1 MQMDFGEVLSRA
13 WQIVWKHKVLWVFGI
28 LASCSNANGGAGN
41 ARTSFQGDVPPS
53 IERFFDQFGRVP
65 DWQIALLVGAVI
77 LVILLLVVLAIF
89 LSTVGRIGLI
99 QGTLKADQGAES
111 LAFGELFGDST
122 PYFWRIFGLNLIVGI
137 AAVVLV
143 LLILAPFIF
152 FGVATLGVGFLCLIP
167 LICIFV
173 PLFWLL
179 NLVVEQANIAIV
191 VEDVG
196 IFDGLR
202 RAWEIFKTNLGSI
215 LVMGLILSLGVNLIA
230 GFIIALPLAFIV
242 SPAIIGAIAG
252 TDQTIGGGL
261 LIAALCFVAYL
272 PVLLILSGALRSYI
286 ESAWTLTFLRLTRG
300 AAMPGQETFAEAA

>member
-1 MQMDFGEVLSRA
+1 MDFGEVLSRA
-13 WQIVWKHKVLWVFGI
+13 WQIVWKHKVLWIFGI
-28 LASCSNANGGAGN
+28 LASCSNANGAPGN

-53 IERFFDQFGRVP
+53 IERFFDQFGRIP
-65 DWQIALLVGAVI
+65 DWQIALFVGAVI
-77 LVILLLVVLAIF
+77 LIILLLVVLAIF

-143 LLILAPFIF
+143 LLILVPFIF

-202 RAWEIFKTNLGSI
+202 RGWEIFKTNLGSI

>member
-1 MQMDFGEVLSRA
+1 MDFGEVLSRA
-13 WQIVWKHKVLWVFGI
+13 WRIIWNHKVLWIFGI
-28 LASCSNANGGAGN
+28 LASCSNANGAPGN
-41 ARTSFQGDVPPS
+41 ARASFQEGDLPPS
-53 IERFFDQFGRVP
+53 FERFFDQFAGIS
-65 DWQIALLVGAVI
+65 DWQIALLVGAAI

-89 LSTVGRIGLI
+89 LGTVGRIGLI
-99 QGTLKADQGAES
+99 QGTLRADQGAER
-111 LAFGELFGDST
+111 LVFGELFGDST
-122 PYFWRIFGLNLIVGI
+122 PYFWRIFGLNLVVGI

-143 LLILAPFIF
+143 LLILLPFVF

-202 RAWEIFKTNLGSI
+202 RGWDIFRTNVGSI

-242 SPAIIGAIAG
+242 SPAIVGAIAG

-272 PVLLILSGALRSYI
+272 PILLILSGALRSYI
-286 ESAWTLTFLRLTRG
+286 ESAWTLTFLRLTG
-300 AAMPGQETFAEAA
+300 AAARPDREALPEVA